1 MNHTARK
8 KKEGNIRFDT
18 QTQPNLNL
26 SLNSSESLRWPL
38 RLYWTATLV
47 YVCVPAI
54 RAEYCKFNW
63 LRLVVV
69 VVVAVA
75 FAPAR
80 AIIFEIHTLSHT
92 QRETRAL
99 NEDNIHDDNCSA
111 FFVRIITSSS
121 SSSSIGLPS
130 NGGGFTKSIIGV
142 VVSSFCIEKSSV
154 HSAKVFGNFVTKY
167 RKTSAAA
174 SAATNNNERKQ

>member
-1 MNHTARK
+1 MNHIARK

-38 RLYWTATLV
+38 RLYWTTTLV

-63 LRLVVV
+63 LRLVA

-80 AIIFEIHTLSHT
+80 AIVFEIHTLSHT
-92 QRETRAL
+92 QRDARIERRQHTWRQL
-99 NEDNIHDDNCSA
+99 FSVFCSHHHQQQQQFEHWLA
-111 FFVRIITSSS
+111 VKRWWFHKINYWRRRIIILHWKIVRAFSQSVW
-121 SSSSIGLPS
+121 
-130 NGGGFTKSIIGV
+130 K
-142 VVSSFCIEKSSV
+142 FCHKIS
-154 HSAKVFGNFVTKY
+154 
-167 RKTSAAA
+167 
-174 SAATNNNERKQ
+174 